1 MTYRL
6 TQLAL
11 AALIGMGLALALSA
25 PDAFARDA
33 GVADPALDAP
43 DAPDAPAA
51 VGTSPTPEPTIDSVW
66 QRFRGKEILFGLAG
80 AIWLLTGAAIKIG
93 KPKSKWAK
101 RAFAGVTSAVL
112 AGALM
117 IWGGAPLSGELLLTM
132 ISAAWMASGIN
143 EDAKDAAG
151 VVKPNT

>member
-6 TQLAL
+6 SQLAL
-11 AALIGMGLALALSA
+11 AALIGMGLALALAA

-33 GVADPALDAP
+33 GVADTPASEA
-43 DAPDAPAA
+43 APDAPAA

-66 QRFRGKEILFGLAG
+66 QRFRGGEILLGLAG
-80 AIWLLTGAAIKIG
+80 AIWLLAGAAIKIG

-143 EDAKDAAG
+143 EDAKDAALA
-151 VVKPNT
+151 VTPKP

>member
-25 PDAFARDA
+25 PDAFARDV
-33 GVADPALDAP
+33 GVADTPALEAP
-43 DAPDAPAA
+43 DAPVA
-51 VGTSPTPEPTIDSVW
+51 VGTSPTSEPTIDSVW

-143 EDAKDAAG
+143 EDAKDAALA
-151 VVKPNT
+151 VTPKP

>member
-6 TQLAL
+6 SQLAL

-25 PDAFARDA
+25 PDAFARDV
-33 GVADPALDAP
+33 GVADTPALEAAP
-43 DAPDAPAA
+43 DAPPA

-66 QRFRGKEILFGLAG
+66 ERFRGKEILFGLAG

-143 EDAKDAAG
+143 EDAKDAALA
-151 VVKPNT
+151 VTPKP